1 MNGILD
7 GKVALVTGAGHG
19 IGRAHALELA
29 KQGAKVVVNDLGGS
43 ASGEGASRDAEAVVE
58 IITSRGGQAVADFGD
73 VGDEAAA
80 DAMVQRGIAEWGQL
94 DIVVNNAGIVRDKAI
109 WNMSVEDYDLVMR
122 VHVRGTWLTCRSA
135 ARHWRAIAK
144 SGSGRYPGRI
154 INTTS
159 GAGLLGHFGQSNYAA
174 AKSAIAGLTL
184 TLSLE
189 LASIGATAN
198 LISPGGL
205 TRISSTIG
213 MGMPKEPDEFD
224 PEAFDPVDP
233 SLGSPVVAWLASD
246 EAQMV
251 TGQCFRSVRDRL
263 SVLKGW
269 HEHAGLSSGGM
280 RWKAET
286 VGRVVATDL
295 FGTSAAG
302 LRLER

>member
-251 TGQCFRSVRDRL
+251 TGECFRSVRDRL